1 MTCLGENYP
10 KLSAFAKSSRNNEFV
25 VVGAARGGWYAIQV
39 LRQLGLHPRCI
50 SDMRPHENGQ
60 LLEIPIFTHEE
71 TFKKRQKTQVVM
83 ALLEPDA
90 AKAAAKSITDEY
102 DFVEAMF
109 LMDEILHFFMIEI
122 IGRPVDKRKY
132 WESIAKYEAKEKD
145 CVSVSPSV
153 SYVMTE
159 KCSLNCENCGAFV
172 PDIDDPE
179 TFDFNSIVSDI
190 KKYCSA
196 FDVVHHIAL
205 QGGEPFMHKNI
216 DKVVKEIAKIPNL
229 LFIDIVT
236 NGTINPK
243 DVTMCEIKNNGAAI
257 VMSDY
262 GEHSPKKSSLMSNCE
277 RHNVFLDYHVY
288 TERLWGAQFPIGKRN
303 RSPRENI
310 RTFTECVADKY
321 LCCQIMNGQLHR
333 CSFSNFTNRLKYIPD
348 FKTDYV
354 DMNTVPKDKLGSEI
368 RRVALRKAPL
378 SACDYCPGLDRDLVE
393 AGVQIPKQKKQRTP
407 LKLD

>member
-1 MTCLGENYP
+1 MTRLGDNYP
-10 KLSAFAKSSRNNEFV
+10 KLSAFLESSRSHEFV
-25 VVGAARGGWYAIQV
+25 IVGAARGGWYAIQV
-39 LRQLGLHPRCI
+39 LRKLGLHPRCI
-50 SDMRPHENGQ
+50 SDMRSPENAQ

-71 TFKKRQKTQVVM
+71 TFKNHQKTQAVM
-83 ALLEPDA
+83 AQLEPDA
-90 AKAAAKSITDEY
+90 AKGAAESITNKY
-102 DFVEAMF
+102 DFIEPMF
-109 LMDEILHFFMIEI
+109 LMDEIVHFFMTEMV
-122 IGRPVDKRKY
+122 GRPVNKRKY
-132 WESIAKYEAKEKD
+132 WDAIGKYEAKEKS

-159 KCSLNCENCGAFV
+159 KCSLNCQNCGAFV

-179 TFDFNSIVSDI
+179 TFDFKSIISDI
-190 KKYCSA
+190 EKYCDA

-216 DKVVKEIAKIPNL
+216 DKVVREIAKISNL

-243 DVTMCEIKNNGAAI
+243 DATMCEIKKNGAAI

-262 GEHSPKKSSLMSNCE
+262 GEHSPKKVSLMSNCE

-288 TERLWGAQFPIGKRN
+288 TDRLWGAQFPIEKRN
-303 RSPRENI
+303 RSPQENN
-310 RTFTECVADKY
+310 RTFRECVADKY

-333 CSFSNFTNRLKYIPD
+333 CSFSNFTNRLNYIPD

-354 DMNTVPKDKLGSEI
+354 DMATVPENKLSSEI
-368 RRVALRKAPL
+368 RRVALREGPL
-378 SACDYCPGLDRDLVE
+378 NACDFCPGLDRDLVE
-393 AGVQIPKQKKQRTP
+393 AGVQIPKRKKQRTTI
-407 LKLD
+407 KSD